1 VNRPVAL
8 VTGARRG
15 IGLAIAEQLAGSG
28 HDVAL
33 ADLETDRNAQA
44 RVEVAGARAMF
55 ARFDLADLTT
65 HGPLLDAVE
74 AELGPIDL
82 LVDNAGIASPVRGD
96 LLELTPA
103 NFDRVIAVN
112 LRGTVFLTQAVARR
126 MLAGATGRR
135 RAIIL
140 VTSLSAGHATPE
152 RTDYCI
158 SKAGLAMF
166 VKTLALRL
174 APHGIPVFEVRPGII
189 RTEMT
194 AVVAERYDRLIEA
207 GLVPAG
213 RWGEP
218 ADVARIV
225 AGLASGAFAFATG
238 SVIGADGGLAVPR
251 L

>member
-1 VNRPVAL
+1 
-8 VTGARRG
+8 
-15 IGLAIAEQLAGSG
+15 
-28 HDVAL
+28 
-33 ADLETDRNAQA
+33 
-44 RVEVAGARAMF
+44 
-55 ARFDLADLTT
+55 
-65 HGPLLDAVE
+65 
-74 AELGPIDL
+74 
-82 LVDNAGIASPVRGD
+82 
-96 LLELTPA
+96 
-103 NFDRVIAVN
+103 
-112 LRGTVFLTQAVARR
+112 VARR
-126 MLAGATGRR
+126 MLARATGRR
-135 RAIIL
+135 RSIIV

-152 RTDYCI
+152 RADYCI

-174 APHGIPVFEVRPGII
+174 APHDIQVFEVRPGII

-218 ADVARIV
+218 VDVARIV
-225 AGLASGAFAFATG
+225 AGLASGDFAFATG